1 MSNER
6 VIPVVFL
13 CMYVSWIVTLD
24 DVITLSLPHLFTLY
38 VSLIVQYSISSV
50 FTSHYNTISF
60 PYSSSLCA
68 YRSVWMYK
76 SEHYCSREKV
86 REVQRVKE
94 MQGERRHIF
103 NSPFTFA
110 SRSLLFLFFLSFFL
124 FLFAHWSRCWKAG
137 QERQWSKPRESEQ
150 GKQREREGH
159 RKKASRREKAREWER
174 RVVLERERQTL
185 TLLTLIEREE
195 IEDWDCCCRGGQERP
210 HPYLHTHRC
219 THTLIHAHTQTDWP
233 THADNNN
240 ILKTHS
246 QTRANIFWHTHIH
259 TYICWHTG
267 RQWPWCS
274 LHPDQLWGLHWWRW
288 WERWRAWGR
297 GRWPATAEDRSQ
309 AVGGGQ
315 GVGGQQSG
323 GLWDRMERGR

>member
-1 MSNER
+1 MITLSPVVSNGSVPPAQQRCVQMSNER

-13 CMYVSWIVTLD
+13 CVYVSWIVTLD

-38 VSLIVQYSISSV
+38 VSLFVQYSISSV
-50 FTSHYNTISF
+50 FTSRYNTISF

-219 THTLIHAHTQTDWP
+219 THTLIHAHTQTDWS

-246 QTRANIFWHTHIH
+246 QTHTH
-259 TYICWHTG
+259 TC
-267 RQWPWCS
+267 
-274 LHPDQLWGLHWWRW
+274 
-288 WERWRAWGR
+288 
-297 GRWPATAEDRSQ
+297 
-309 AVGGGQ
+309 
-315 GVGGQQSG
+315 
-323 GLWDRMERGR
+323 